1 MGFRTIVITKRAKL
15 NLTMG
20 YLEVRGEETKKVY
33 LDDIDTLMIDNQA
46 VSMTTALMTKLM
58 QKKIKVIFCDEKHNP
73 VSELVPYYGSGD
85 SSRKVRTQVSW
96 LSAVKEEVWTSIV
109 REKIRKQADFLR
121 ELGKEREENLLRSY
135 ISELVSGDVTNRE
148 GLAAKVYFNGLFGM
162 DFTREES
169 SPTNAALNYGYA
181 LLLSVVNKEI
191 AYNGYIT
198 QLGLFHDN
206 VFNSFNLTSDLMEP
220 FRILVDRL
228 VYNSRFAKFETEEKR
243 SMLQLFEQEISIDG
257 QVQVF
262 ANAIKVYVRS
272 VFQALNERNPD
283 KILFYEL

>member
-1 MGFRTIVITKRAKL
+1 MGFRTIAITKRSKL

-20 YLEVRGEETKKVY
+20 YLEVRGEETKKIF
-33 LDDIDTLMIDNQA
+33 LDDIDTLLIDNQA
-46 VSMTTALMTKLM
+46 VSMTTALMTQLM
-58 QKKIKVIFCDEKHNP
+58 QKKIKVIFCDEKRNP
-73 VSELVPYYGSGD
+73 MAELVPYYGSSD
-85 SSRKVRTQVSW
+85 SSRKVRAQISW
-96 LSAVKEEVWTSIV
+96 LPAVKEEVWTSIV

-121 ELGKEREENLLRSY
+121 ELGKEREENLLRTY
-135 ISELVSGDVTNRE
+135 ISELVIGDTTNRE

-181 LLLSVVNKEI
+181 LLLSTVNKEI
-191 AYNGYIT
+191 AYNGYLT

-206 VFNSFNLTSDLMEP
+206 VFNPFNLTSDLMEP

-228 VYNSRFAKFETEEKR
+228 VYESRFAKFETEEKR
-243 SMLQLFEQEISIDG
+243 NILCLFEQEVTIDG
-257 QVQVF
+257 QVQLF
-262 ANAIKVYVRS
+262 SNAVKIYVRS
-272 VFQALNERNPD
+272 VFQALNERESD

>member
-1 MGFRTIVITKRAKL
+1 MGFRTIAITKRSKL

-20 YLEVRGEETKKVY
+20 YLEVRGEETKKIF
-33 LDDIDTLMIDNQA
+33 LDDIDTLLIDNQA
-46 VSMTTALMTKLM
+46 VSMTTALMTQLM
-58 QKKIKVIFCDEKHNP
+58 QKKIKVIICDEKRNP
-73 VSELVPYYGSGD
+73 MAELVPYYGSGD
-85 SSRKVRTQVSW
+85 SSRKVRAQISW
-96 LSAVKEEVWTSIV
+96 LPAVKEEVWTSIV

-121 ELGKEREENLLRSY
+121 ELGKEREENLLRTY
-135 ISELVSGDVTNRE
+135 ISELVIGDTTNRE

-181 LLLSVVNKEI
+181 LLLSTVNKEI
-191 AYNGYIT
+191 AYNGYLT

-206 VFNSFNLTSDLMEP
+206 VFNPFNLTSDLMEP

-228 VYNSRFAKFETEEKR
+228 VYESRFAKFETEEKR
-243 SMLQLFEQEISIDG
+243 NILCLFEQEVTIDG
-257 QVQVF
+257 QVQLF
-262 ANAIKVYVRS
+262 SNAVKIYVRS
-272 VFQALNERNPD
+272 VFQALNERESD

>member
-1 MGFRTIVITKRAKL
+1 MGFRMIVIAKRAKL

-20 YLEVRGEETKKVY
+20 YLEVRGDETKKIF
-33 LDDIDTLMIDNQA
+33 LDDIDTLMIDNQV
-46 VSMTTALMTKLM
+46 VSMTTALMIQLM

-73 VSELVPYYGSGD
+73 MAELVPYYGSGD
-85 SSRKVRTQVSW
+85 SSRKVRAQISW
-96 LSAVKEEVWTSIV
+96 LPAVKEDVWTSIV

-121 ELGKEREENLLRSY
+121 ELGKEREENLLRGY
-135 ISELVSGDVTNRE
+135 ISELEPGDVTNRE

-169 SPTNAALNYGYA
+169 SPANAALNYGYA
-181 LLLSVVNKEI
+181 LLLSTVNKEI
-191 AYNGYIT
+191 AYNGYLT

-228 VYNSRFAKFETEEKR
+228 VYESHFTKFETEEKR
-243 SMLQLFEQEISIDG
+243 SMLRLFEQEVSVDG
-257 QVQVF
+257 QMQVF
-262 ANAIKVYVRS
+262 SNAVKIYVRS
-272 VFQALNERNPD
+272 VFQALNERDSN

>member
-20 YLEVRGEETKKVY
+20 YLEVRGEESKKIF
-33 LDDIDTLMIDNQA
+33 LDDIDTLLIDNQA
-46 VSMTTALMTKLM
+46 VSMTTALMTQLM
-58 QKKIKVIFCDEKHNP
+58 QKKIKVIYCDGKHNP
-73 VSELVPYYGSGD
+73 MAELVPYYGSGD
-85 SSRKVRTQVSW
+85 SSRKVRAQISW
-96 LSAVKEEVWTSIV
+96 LPAVKEEVWTSIV

-121 ELGKEREENLLRSY
+121 ELGKEREENLLRGY
-135 ISELVSGDVTNRE
+135 ISELVIGDTTNRE

-181 LLLSVVNKEI
+181 LLLSTVNKEI
-191 AYNGYIT
+191 AYNGYLT

-228 VYNSRFAKFETEEKR
+228 VYECRFAKFETEEKR
-243 SMLQLFEQEISIDG
+243 NILRLFEQEVTIDG
-257 QVQVF
+257 QVQLF
-262 ANAIKVYVRS
+262 ANAVKIYVRS
-272 VFQALNERNPD
+272 VFQALNERESD